1 MKKGN
6 RSFENNSFERIVTVS
21 LLLAFVLVLVTGIL
35 SFVKLNGIISTID
48 DTIRP
53 NRSINLIKDIYND
66 LMQAEN
72 HVKSYNLTSSP
83 EDLDRYNGLINTT
96 AEKVKNLKGLV
107 KTEEVFAPYADT
119 MEVLTEKKFNGL
131 DMLVIIK
138 DTYPVKEA
146 IQDFMYDFSGKILPP
161 GMADSVDS
169 KSFEQMAEKIRKTTK
184 EALAA
189 EYTRN
194 ELEQEWTT
202 YDRVITDKLRA
213 MISGL

>member
-72 HVKSYNLTSSP
+72 HVKSYNLTSAP
-83 EDLDRYNGLINTT
+83 EELDRYNGLINTT
-96 AEKVKNLKGLV
+96 AEKVKNLKDLV
-107 KTEEVFAPYADT
+107 KAEEVFAPYADT

-138 DTYPVKEA
+138 ETYPVKEA
-146 IQDFMYDFSGKILPP
+146 IQDFMYDFSGKILSP
-161 GMADSVDS
+161 GMADSADS
-169 KSFEQMAEKIRKTTK
+169 KAFEQMAEKIRKTTK

-194 ELEQEWTT
+194 ELEQEWT
-202 YDRVITDKLRA
+202 
-213 MISGL
+213 